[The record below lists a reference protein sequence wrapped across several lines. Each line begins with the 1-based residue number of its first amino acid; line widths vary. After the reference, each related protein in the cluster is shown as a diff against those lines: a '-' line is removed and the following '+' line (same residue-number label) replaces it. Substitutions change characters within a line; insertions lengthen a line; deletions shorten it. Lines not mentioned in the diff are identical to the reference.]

1 MAKAS
6 IELPNGTSVT
16 IEGTP
21 EEVRRLL
28 ELYGAVGTV
37 RTPDLKGEK
46 KSKKRA
52 TAARKPETTEQPD
65 LAEIV
70 NLIRNSDKA
79 ERIETTIL
87 DRTSQV
93 NRILLPLY
101 IIHEE
106 LGNAVGLTSGDISK
120 ITKNL
125 GIPVQTPNVS
135 NTLSGTAA
143 RYVMPD
149 KMRKKGQPVKYK
161 LSRRGAKYLA
171 SVIEGTEDG
180 E

>member
-6 IELPNGTSVT
+6 IELPNGTCIT

-21 EEVRRLL
+21 EEVRKLL
-28 ELYGAVGTV
+28 EFYGTAGTA

-52 TAARKPETTEQPD
+52 TAAKKPETTEQPD

-70 NLIRNSDKA
+70 NRIRNSDEA
-79 ERIETTIL
+79 EKIETTIL

-101 IIHEE
+101 VIHEE

-149 KMRKKGQPVKYK
+149 KMRKRGQPVKYK
-161 LSRRGAKYLA
+161 LSRRGVKYLA